1 MILSSCHC
9 ILLTCYFIGFS
20 QLFPIFS
27 TINKEIVII
36 IVIVVIIITITIIIL
51 IVAVVIIMIIIIYCQ
66 INILRALNT
75 VVC

>member
-9 ILLTCYFIGFS
+9 ILLTC
-20 QLFPIFS
+20 QLFLIFS
-27 TINKEIVII
+27 TINKETVII

-51 IVAVVIIMIIIIYCQ
+51 IVVVVIIIMIIIIYCQ